1 MREKEKAMTTTAP
14 AQENVS
20 SSGEES
26 KNFGAESPPVLKGN
40 GKTKKTKRV
49 SQSLL
54 YLVTRLISALSFKAL
69 PVMCIL

>member
-1 MREKEKAMTTTAP
+1 MREKEKAMTATAP
-14 AQENVS
+14 PQENVS

-49 SQSLL
+49 SPYFTWLPGV
-54 YLVTRLISALSFKAL
+54 YLA
-69 PVMCIL
+69 